1 MSLSNKLAL
10 ANVINSGPGPPRPLT
25 PVSRTQGLEVNRE
38 GAAEPKE
45 ACRALLQRTGRCQL
59 NGMAETARRRA
70 GSAMRAVVLVAAAL
84 FLEGAAAWVTPT
96 AQPPAAARGARGRLG
111 CWGAACAPAGV
122 SHRRGGRRGRG
133 SGVRMVAADVR
144 QTAAAAAYDKA
155 AWLRGWESATADQDP
170 TTVPA
175 ERITGEVPRD
185 LVGTL
190 YRNGP
195 AVFELGEHKLAHPLD
210 GIGMMS
216 AWTFGGDGT
225 CTFRSRFVRTE
236 AHVKEQRALEKGYTG
251 PPITKAFFS
260 GGKGEPKNCANTGA
274 VHWGGRLLALY
285 EAALPVELD
294 PAGLHTIGVTRIVQS
309 LPSRSS
315 FTARPKYDPAGDRL
329 VGMRYSPLAAN
340 AEVQFFEYDDAWQ
353 CVAKTK
359 MGLKG
364 HAIVHDF
371 GVTRNYFVVHQAPS
385 TLNTL
390 VPNTT
395 LNPKP

>member
-1 MSLSNKLAL
+1 M
-10 ANVINSGPGPPRPLT
+10 
-25 PVSRTQGLEVNRE
+25 
-38 GAAEPKE
+38 
-45 ACRALLQRTGRCQL
+45 
-59 NGMAETARRRA
+59 
-70 GSAMRAVVLVAAAL
+70 
-84 FLEGAAAWVTPT
+84 
-96 AQPPAAARGARGRLG
+96 
-111 CWGAACAPAGV
+111 
-122 SHRRGGRRGRG
+122 
-133 SGVRMVAADVR
+133 RMVAADVR

-210 GIGMMS
+210 GVGMMS